1 VNGRGQGGGRAQLV
15 LVAAVVIAVALAPV
29 VLAYLQLGAHPDV
42 DGEDGDYGEDAR
54 RFLERATHEAGADVA
69 RIDWTDRERAVEQ
82 VRTELDPR
90 LDTLNTSRVE
100 EGVAYAVSYDDSAAS
115 EWTREH
121 CPRGDG
127 RRFGSCRA
135 IDGVVVLAVAYDV
148 TVTTPRGERELTFV
162 GRVVRARS
170 RHGRTHV
177 TSPVVSL
184 EQLYVLQ

>member
-1 VNGRGQGGGRAQLV
+1 MRGKRREGGRAQLV

-54 RFLERATHEAGADVA
+54 RFLERATHEAGAA
-69 RIDWTDRERAVEQ
+69 ATGIDWTGRERAVER
-82 VRTELDPR
+82 VRSELEPR

-127 RRFGSCRA
+127 RRFGPCRA
-135 IDGVVVLAVAYDV
+135 IDGVVVQERAGETTVLAAAYDV
-148 TVTTPRGERELTFV
+148 TVTTPRGERELSF
-162 GRVVRARS
+162 VVR
-170 RHGRTHV
+170 V
-177 TSPVVSL
+177 TG
-184 EQLYVLQ
+184 

>member
-54 RFLERATHEAGADVA
+54 RFLERATHEAGAA
-69 RIDWTDRERAVEQ
+69 ATGIDWTGRERAVER
-82 VRTELDPR
+82 VRSELEPR

-100 EGVAYAVSYDDSAAS
+100 EGVAYAVTYDDSAAS
-115 EWTREH
+115 AWTHEH

-127 RRFGSCRA
+127 RRFGPCRA
-135 IDGVVVLAVAYDV
+135 IDGVVVQERAGETTVLAAAYDV
-148 TVTTPRGERELTFV
+148 TVTTPRGERELSF
-162 GRVVRARS
+162 VVR
-170 RHGRTHV
+170 V
-177 TSPVVSL
+177 TG
-184 EQLYVLQ
+184 